1 MAIQELLTVEVAA
14 VTIDDDY
21 RVELA
26 QTRKVWSYS
35 PQQARDLANELI
47 NAAATAEASLEQ
59 MIDDR
64 RDRMEAATIRTD
76 LGEVVF

>member
-47 NAAATAEASLEQ
+47 NAADNAEAQLNEQ
-59 MIDDR
+59 VAEMGA
-64 RDRMEAATIRTD
+64 RMTAATIRTD